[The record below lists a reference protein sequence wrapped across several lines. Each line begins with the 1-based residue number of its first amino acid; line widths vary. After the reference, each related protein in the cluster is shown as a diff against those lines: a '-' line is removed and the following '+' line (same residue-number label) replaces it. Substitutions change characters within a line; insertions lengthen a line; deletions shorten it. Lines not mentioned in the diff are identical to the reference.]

1 MASAADK
8 GFLAKKIISSDGP
21 KGGEVVHDATLGEW
35 CLTRIEPEE
44 ESNRRRSVLER
55 IVNVVR
61 VWIRH
66 TMITEFR
73 MPEAAAAQVEGRI
86 FATGSYRYNVHTSGS
101 DIDMVLIAP
110 SRITREHFFN
120 SLAPR
125 LKSEPWVTDL
135 HCIRESR
142 VPIIAMMCDGIDI
155 DLSFGSI
162 RQDRVPE
169 VITDDLL
176 QGLDEQSVLSCN
188 AVRVAHNIMD
198 LVPNKAVF
206 RQALR
211 FVKAWGKARAIYS
224 NTFGFPSGIGWAILT
239 AFVCQCYP
247 NQNAAG
253 MITRFFRTY
262 HTWFKPNPH
271 ETGTENRAIYL
282 TESTRAR
289 SHLGRGWDPRESK
302 SDAMALFP
310 VLTPAVP
317 YGNACYNVT
326 LTNLRQLCVEFQR
339 GHELLSQHLGL
350 SEAEA
355 KARFGPFGVW
365 SSVLEPVP
373 FFGKYQHYLHMKVSC
388 SDAELYQAYADGV
401 ESRMRILWSGNASSR
416 GHTLEDYRQLRL
428 HLNPRRFEDP
438 DEVELRARM
447 TSKAAGAGSVAG
459 PRGSVGP
466 RSSGQ
471 LNADTHAKSLRD
483 GVAAKHDA
491 SSSTTPSSASAGATA
506 AAAGP
511 TWFTAHY
518 FIGMTVDTKVSSA
531 KIDLMPAIRTFHTVV
546 RELRQYRE
554 GITKLPAITV
564 VDMTR
569 IPAFVKEA
577 AGYVEAAEEQQH
589 DLEEPTEA
597 TAAATQQEAERR
609 LNEAKKETPSM
620 SGGRDG
626 DDGGSGGAV
635 GGFSASS
642 STSSPAPAPS
652 NGHHSEHETA
662 SSLSAATTTTAAAA
676 AAHTTGGTSSSS
688 TAAQSAA
695 EDNHPS
701 SSAVASTTAGQ
712 GRSHPGS
719 STAVSAEAAEALRK
733 RPRAED
739 GQHNGASV
747 TAKTEATT
755 TAVAPAAVAA
765 AAKKNDDDDL
775 DVALGLDF

>member
-8 GFLAKKIISSDGP
+8 SFLAKKIVSSDGP
-21 KGGEVVHDATLGEW
+21 KGGEVVHDATLAEW

-120 SLAPR
+120 TLAPR
-125 LKSEPWVTDL
+125 LKSEPWVSDL

-253 MITRFFRTY
+253 TITRFFRTY
-262 HTWFKPNPH
+262 NTWFKPNPH

-326 LTNLRQLCVEFQR
+326 LTNLRQLCDEFQR

-350 SEAEA
+350 SETEA

-365 SSVLEPVP
+365 SSVLEPVH
-373 FFGKYQHYLHMKVSC
+373 FFGKYQLYLHIKVAC
-388 SDAELYQAYADGV
+388 SDAEHYQAYADGV

-416 GHTLEDYRQLRL
+416 GNTLEDYRQLRL
-428 HLNPRRFEDP
+428 HLNPHRFEDP
-438 DEVELRARM
+438 EEVELRARL
-447 TSKAAGAGSVAG
+447 TSRAGGAGTAAS
-459 PRGSVGP
+459 PRSSVGL
-466 RSSGQ
+466 RTSGQ
-471 LNADTHAKSLRD
+471 LNADSHLKGLRSTVPAS
-483 GVAAKHDA
+483 GKHDQTPPAA
-491 SSSTTPSSASAGATA
+491 S
-506 AAAGP
+506 GP

-531 KIDLMPAIRTFHTVV
+531 TINLTPAIRTFHSVV

-554 GITKLPAITV
+554 GVTKLPAISV

-569 IPAFVKEA
+569 VPAFVKEA
-577 AGYVEAAEEQQH
+577 AGYVEEKAAAELDPQEKVEQH
-589 DLEEPTEA
+589 DANPDSNVESKREEE
-597 TAAATQQEAERR
+597 
-609 LNEAKKETPSM
+609 LPSM
-620 SGGRDG
+620 NGH
-626 DDGGSGGAV
+626 GGA
-635 GGFSASS
+635 GGGNAL
-642 STSSPAPAPS
+642 SPAPSHRA
-652 NGHHSEHETA
+652 EKTDLQEAT
-662 SSLSAATTTTAAAA
+662 SSSAATTTTTTATSAAAA
-676 AAHTTGGTSSSS
+676 LQA
-688 TAAQSAA
+688 
-695 EDNHPS
+695 
-701 SSAVASTTAGQ
+701 SAVPNTDSAHRDGDVASNT
-712 GRSHPGS
+712 S
-719 STAVSAEAAEALRK
+719 AVSGESRRK
-733 RPRAED
+733 RQREEAEEGAEKD
-739 GQHNGASV
+739 GEKSRSGAPMA
-747 TAKTEATT
+747 AKTEASG
-755 TAVAPAAVAA
+755 AA
-765 AAKKNDDDDL
+765 ASATVKKDDDDL

>member
-1 MASAADK
+1 MASAAATDK
-8 GFLAKKIISSDGP
+8 DFLAKKIVSADGP
-21 KGGEVVHDATLGEW
+21 KGGEVVHDVSLGEW
-35 CLTRIEPEE
+35 CITRIEPEE

-66 TMITEFR
+66 TMIAEFR

-120 SLAPR
+120 TLAPR
-125 LKSEPWVTDL
+125 LKGEPWVTDL

-142 VPIIAMMCDGIDI
+142 VPIIAMVCDGIDI

-211 FVKAWGKARAIYS
+211 FVKAWGKARSIYS

-282 TESTRAR
+282 TESMRAR
-289 SHLGRGWDPRESK
+289 THLGRGWDPRESK

-317 YGNACYNVT
+317 YGNTCYNVT
-326 LTNLRQLCVEFQR
+326 LTNLRQLCDEFQR
-339 GHELLSQHLGL
+339 GHDLLSKDLGM
-350 SEAEA
+350 SAAEAEA
-355 KARFGPFGVW
+355 KFGPFGVW
-365 SSVLEPVP
+365 SRVLEPAP
-373 FFGKYQHYLHMKVSC
+373 FFGKFRHYLHIKVSC
-388 SDAELYQAYADGV
+388 SDAEHYQAYADGV
-401 ESRMRILWSGNASSR
+401 ESRIRILWAGNASSR

-438 DEVELRARM
+438 EEVQLRTRLA
-447 TSKAAGAGSVAG
+447 SKA
-459 PRGSVGP
+459 
-466 RSSGQ
+466 SG
-471 LNADTHAKSLRD
+471 
-483 GVAAKHDA
+483 
-491 SSSTTPSSASAGATA
+491 A
-506 AAAGP
+506 AAANHTRGSIGSRTTGQLGDSGSTLRGSP
-511 TWFTAHY
+511 PMKDSTVSLGQTWLTANY

-531 KIDLMPAIRTFHTVV
+531 KIDLAPAIRTFHAVV

-554 GITKLPAITV
+554 GVTRLPVITV

-569 IPAFVKEA
+569 IPTFVKEA
-577 AGYVEAAEEQQH
+577 AGYVEETEVAQEEQASSEV
-589 DLEEPTEA
+589 EEVRNSSNN
-597 TAAATQQEAERR
+597 TAASART
-609 LNEAKKETPSM
+609 AK
-620 SGGRDG
+620 RDG
-626 DDGGSGGAV
+626 TSLA
-635 GGFSASS
+635 ATLS
-642 STSSPAPAPS
+642 ST
-652 NGHHSEHETA
+652 TI
-662 SSLSAATTTTAAAA
+662 
-676 AAHTTGGTSSSS
+676 
-688 TAAQSAA
+688 
-695 EDNHPS
+695 
-701 SSAVASTTAGQ
+701 TTAGD
-712 GRSHPGS
+712 
-719 STAVSAEAAEALRK
+719 STGT
-733 RPRAED
+733 P
-739 GQHNGASV
+739 ASV
-747 TAKTEATT
+747 TDRSVSEAGHSLHDGSAESGAASTVDGHVCKRAREQDGPDGRATVAAKAEESI
-755 TAVAPAAVAA
+755 TAVDSGNGATSRTLVAE
-765 AAKKNDDDDL
+765 NDDDL
-775 DVALGLDF
+775 EQALGLDF

>member
-1 MASAADK
+1 MTSVAAADK
-8 GFLAKKIISSDGP
+8 DFLSKKIVSADGP
-21 KGGEVVHDATLGEW
+21 KGGEVAHDVSLGEW
-35 CLTRIEPEE
+35 CITRIEPEE

-120 SLAPR
+120 TLAPR

-142 VPIIAMMCDGIDI
+142 VPIIAMVCDGIDI

-211 FVKAWGKARAIYS
+211 FVKAWGKARSIYS

-253 MITRFFRTY
+253 MVTRFFRTY

-282 TESTRAR
+282 TESMRAR
-289 SHLGRGWDPRESK
+289 THLGRGWDPRESK

-317 YGNACYNVT
+317 YGNTCYNVT
-326 LTNLRQLCVEFQR
+326 LTNLRQLCDEFQR
-339 GHELLSQHLGL
+339 GHDLLSKDLGM
-350 SEAEA
+350 SAAEA
-355 KARFGPFGVW
+355 RAKFGPFGIW
-365 SSVLEPVP
+365 SRVLEPAP
-373 FFGKYQHYLHMKVSC
+373 FFGKFQHYLQIKVSC
-388 SDAELYQAYADGV
+388 SDPEHYQAYADGV
-401 ESRMRILWSGNASSR
+401 ESRIRILWAGNASSR

-438 DEVELRARM
+438 EEVQLRARLIGKS
-447 TSKAAGAGSVAG
+447 TGAAAANHT
-459 PRGSVGP
+459 RGSVGS
-466 RSSGQ
+466 RTSGQ
-471 LNADTHAKSLRD
+471 LGD
-483 GVAAKHDA
+483 GG
-491 SSSTTPSSASAGATA
+491 SSSFRGAVNTKDSTAPSD
-506 AAAGP
+506 P
-511 TWFTAHY
+511 TWFTANY

-531 KIDLMPAIRTFHTVV
+531 KIDLAPAIRTFHSVV

-554 GITKLPAITV
+554 GLTRLPVITV
-564 VDMTR
+564 VDMAR
-569 IPAFVKEA
+569 IPTFVKVEAGYMEETEA
-577 AGYVEAAEEQQH
+577 AQEELNTSEAEEAH
-589 DLEEPTEA
+589 NSSHTVAPADVEKSDGTSAEPTTSSLPGTVVGVSNGS
-597 TAAATQQEAERR
+597 TASAADRAGSGTGHR
-609 LNEAKKETPSM
+609 LH
-620 SGGRDG
+620 
-626 DDGGSGGAV
+626 SGGA
-635 GGFSASS
+635 
-642 STSSPAPAPS
+642 
-652 NGHHSEHETA
+652 E
-662 SSLSAATTTTAAAA
+662 SAA
-676 AAHTTGGTSSSS
+676 
-688 TAAQSAA
+688 
-695 EDNHPS
+695 
-701 SSAVASTTAGQ
+701 ASTV
-712 GRSHPGS
+712 HCPPC
-719 STAVSAEAAEALRK
+719 K
-733 RPRAED
+733 RIREED
-739 GQHNGASV
+739 DSGDH
-747 TAKTEATT
+747 
-755 TAVAPAAVAA
+755 AAVAA
-765 AAKKNDDDDL
+765 KAETASATGASSHAVASADRALTEGSGDDDL
-775 DVALGLDF
+775 EQALGLDF

>member
-1 MASAADK
+1 MATAADK
-8 GFLAKKIISSDGP
+8 NFLAKKIVSSDGP

-73 MPEAAAAQVEGRI
+73 MPEAAAGQVEGRI

-110 SRITREHFFN
+110 SRITREHFFTT
-120 SLAPR
+120 LAPR

-142 VPIIAMMCDGIDI
+142 VPIIAMVCDGIDI

-289 SHLGRGWDPRESK
+289 SHLGRGWDPRESR

-326 LTNLRQLCVEFQR
+326 LTNLRQLCDEFQR
-339 GHELLSQHLGL
+339 GHELLSQHLSL

-373 FFGKYQHYLHMKVSC
+373 FFGEYQRYLHIKVPC
-388 SDAELYQAYADGV
+388 SDPEHYQAYADGV

-416 GHTLEDYRQLRL
+416 GQTLEDYRQLRL

-438 DEVELRARM
+438 EEVELRARL
-447 TSKAAGAGSVAG
+447 TSKAQSAAS
-459 PRGSVGP
+459 P
-466 RSSGQ
+466 RSSVGSRTSGQ
-471 LNADTHAKSLRD
+471 LGAD
-483 GVAAKHDA
+483 GVMRSAAA
-491 SSSTTPSSASAGATA
+491 AGGRGNVANNTTANGSPA

-518 FIGMTVDTKVSSA
+518 FIGMTVDEKMSTA
-531 KIDLMPAIRTFHTVV
+531 TIDLMPAIRTFYSVV
-546 RELRQYRE
+546 RELRQYRD
-554 GITKLPAITV
+554 GVTKLPVIAV
-564 VDMTR
+564 VDMAR
-569 IPAFVKEA
+569 VPAFVKEA
-577 AGYVEAAEEQQH
+577 AGYAEPQ
-589 DLEEPTEA
+589 EEPKGVEPAKTA
-597 TAAATQQEAERR
+597 ASLSDAPHTAGSVSAAPASAHPSSNSTAAAT
-609 LNEAKKETPSM
+609 
-620 SGGRDG
+620 
-626 DDGGSGGAV
+626 
-635 GGFSASS
+635 
-642 STSSPAPAPS
+642 STAA
-652 NGHHSEHETA
+652 
-662 SSLSAATTTTAAAA
+662 AATTTTTTAASSGACSATTGSAAADSSTPPPSATATARSADSDTAANADEAMRKRQREEEGSGDTQRSALGGSGVESGAPTAALKAEGRLATASGA
-676 AAHTTGGTSSSS
+676 AAP
-688 TAAQSAA
+688 AQ
-695 EDNHPS
+695 
-701 SSAVASTTAGQ
+701 Q
-712 GRSHPGS
+712 
-719 STAVSAEAAEALRK
+719 
-733 RPRAED
+733 
-739 GQHNGASV
+739 QQ
-747 TAKTEATT
+747 
-755 TAVAPAAVAA
+755 APPPQ
-765 AAKKNDDDDL
+765 DDDDL

>member
-1 MASAADK
+1 MASTTATDK
-8 GFLAKKIISSDGP
+8 DFLAKKIVSADGP
-21 KGGEVVHDATLGEW
+21 RGGEVVHDVSLSEW
-35 CLTRIEPEE
+35 CITRIEPEE

-120 SLAPR
+120 TLAPR

-142 VPIIAMMCDGIDI
+142 VPIIAMVCDGIDI

-206 RQALR
+206 RQTLR
-211 FVKAWGKARAIYS
+211 FVKAWGKARSIYS

-253 MITRFFRTY
+253 MVTRLFRTY

-282 TESTRAR
+282 TESMRAR
-289 SHLGRGWDPRESK
+289 THLGRGWDPRESK

-317 YGNACYNVT
+317 YGNTCYNVT
-326 LTNLRQLCVEFQR
+326 LTNLRQLCDEFQR
-339 GHELLSQHLGL
+339 GHDLLSKDLGM
-350 SEAEA
+350 SAAEA
-355 KARFGPFGVW
+355 KAKFGPFGVW
-365 SSVLEPVP
+365 SRVLEPAP
-373 FFGKYQHYLHMKVSC
+373 FFGKFQHYLQIKVSC
-388 SDAELYQAYADGV
+388 SDAEHYQAYADGV
-401 ESRMRILWSGNASSR
+401 ESRIRILWAGNASSR

-438 DEVELRARM
+438 EEVQLRTRL
-447 TSKAAGAGSVAG
+447 TSKATGAAAASSHT
-459 PRGSVGP
+459 RGSVGS
-466 RSSGQ
+466 RTSGQ
-471 LNADTHAKSLRD
+471 LGDGGSSLVGSINAKD
-483 GVAAKHDA
+483 
-491 SSSTTPSSASAGATA
+491 SSAPS
-506 AAAGP
+506 GP

-518 FIGMTVDTKVSSA
+518 FIGMAVDTKVSSA
-531 KIDLMPAIRTFHTVV
+531 KIDLAPAIRTFHTVV

-554 GITKLPAITV
+554 GVTRLPVITV
-564 VDMTR
+564 VDMAR
-569 IPAFVKEA
+569 IPTFVKEA
-577 AGYVEAAEEQQH
+577 AGHVEETAVAREERSSGEAEE
-589 DLEEPTEA
+589 A
-597 TAAATQQEAERR
+597 RNSSNTAACADA
-609 LNEAKKETPSM
+609 AK
-620 SGGRDG
+620 RDG
-626 DDGGSGGAV
+626 T
-635 GGFSASS
+635 SA
-642 STSSPAPAPS
+642 
-652 NGHHSEHETA
+652 
-662 SSLSAATTTTAAAA
+662 
-676 AAHTTGGTSSSS
+676 
-688 TAAQSAA
+688 
-695 EDNHPS
+695 
-701 SSAVASTTAGQ
+701 ASTTT
-712 GRSHPGS
+712 SKP
-719 STAVSAEAAEALRK
+719 STATSGSTGTTASAADGSANEKSRGLHDGGAGSGAASSIDSHARK
-733 RPRAED
+733 RTRDQYGTD
-739 GQHNGASV
+739 GQ
-747 TAKTEATT
+747 AT
-755 TAVAPAAVAA
+755 VAA
-765 AAKKNDDDDL
+765 KAETSMTAAGSGSGAAGSAQAEEDADYIEQ
-775 DVALGLDF
+775 ALGLDF

>member
-1 MASAADK
+1 MVSNDK
-8 GFLAKKIISSDGP
+8 DFLAKKIVSADGP
-21 KGGEVVHDATLGEW
+21 KGGEVVHDASLEEW
-35 CLTRIEPEE
+35 CRTCIEPEE

-120 SLAPR
+120 TLAPR
-125 LKSEPWVTDL
+125 LKSEPWVIDL

-142 VPIIAMMCDGIDI
+142 VPIIAMVCDGIDI

-253 MITRFFRTY
+253 MVTRFFRTY

-282 TESTRAR
+282 TESMRAR

-326 LTNLRQLCVEFQR
+326 LTNLRQLCDEFQR
-339 GHELLSQHLGL
+339 GHDLLSQDLGL
-350 SEAEA
+350 SAADA
-355 KARFGPFGVW
+355 KAKLGPYGVW
-365 SSVLEPVP
+365 SRVLEPAP
-373 FFGKYQHYLHMKVSC
+373 FFGKFQHYLQIRVSC
-388 SDAELYQAYADGV
+388 SDPEHYQAYADGV
-401 ESRMRILWSGNASSR
+401 ESRMRVLWAGNASSR

-438 DEVELRARM
+438 EEVQLRARL
-447 TSKAAGAGSVAG
+447 TSRAAAAHAHGRGSLSGRTSAQLGGDAGGGSHGGSA
-459 PRGSVGP
+459 RGSVN
-466 RSSGQ
+466 
-471 LNADTHAKSLRD
+471 LKD
-483 GVAAKHDA
+483 
-491 SSSTTPSSASAGATA
+491 GATA
-506 AAAGP
+506 TMKPEG
-511 TWFTAHY
+511 FTANY
-518 FIGMTVDTKVSSA
+518 FIGMSVDTKLSSA
-531 KIDLMPAIRTFHTVV
+531 KIDLAPAIRTFHTVV
-546 RELRQYRE
+546 RDLRQYRE
-554 GITKLPAITV
+554 GVTKLPVITV
-564 VDMTR
+564 VDMAR

-577 AGYVEAAEEQQH
+577 AGFVEEAATTAPAANGETA
-589 DLEEPTEA
+589 PTGNGQRA
-597 TAAATQQEAERR
+597 PAGSSAASAAPSKPSTA
-609 LNEAKKETPSM
+609 
-620 SGGRDG
+620 
-626 DDGGSGGAV
+626 GGSGG
-635 GGFSASS
+635 SS
-642 STSSPAPAPS
+642 
-652 NGHHSEHETA
+652 
-662 SSLSAATTTTAAAA
+662 AAAA
-676 AAHTTGGTSSSS
+676 GAA
-688 TAAQSAA
+688 
-695 EDNHPS
+695 PS
-701 SSAVASTTAGQ
+701 DA
-712 GRSHPGS
+712 GRSLSGAAASGLDSEGS
-719 STAVSAEAAEALRK
+719 RK
-733 RPRAED
+733 RGRVAED
-739 GQHNGASV
+739 GEAELHGAV
-747 TAKTEATT
+747 TRKPGAAAIGAPAEAT
-755 TAVAPAAVAA
+755 ADGE
-765 AAKKNDDDDL
+765 DDRDDL
-775 DVALGLDF
+775 EQALGLDF

>member
-1 MASAADK
+1 MSSAPGTDK
-8 GFLAKKIISSDGP
+8 DFLAKKIVSADGP
-21 KGGEVVHDATLGEW
+21 KGGELVHDVSLCEW
-35 CLTRIEPEE
+35 CITRIEPEE

-110 SRITREHFFN
+110 SRVTREHFFN
-120 SLAPR
+120 TLAPR
-125 LKSEPWVTDL
+125 LKVEPWVTDL

-142 VPIIAMMCDGIDI
+142 VPIIAMVCDGIDI

-253 MITRFFRTY
+253 MVTRFFRTY

-282 TESTRAR
+282 TESMRAR
-289 SHLGRGWDPRESK
+289 THLGRGWDPRESK

-317 YGNACYNVT
+317 YGNTCYNVT
-326 LTNLRQLCVEFQR
+326 LTNLRQLCDEFER
-339 GHELLSQHLGL
+339 GHDLLSKDLGM
-350 SEAEA
+350 SADEARA
-355 KARFGPFGVW
+355 KFGSFGVW
-365 SSVLEPVP
+365 SRVLEPAP
-373 FFGKYQHYLHMKVSC
+373 FFGKYQHYLHIKVSC
-388 SDAELYQAYADGV
+388 SDVEHYQAYVDGV
-401 ESRMRILWSGNASSR
+401 ESRIRILWAGNASSR

-438 DEVELRARM
+438 EEVQLRVRL
-447 TSKAAGAGSVAG
+447 TSKATAAGAVASHT
-459 PRGSVGP
+459 RGSVGS
-466 RSSGQ
+466 RTSGQ
-471 LNADTHAKSLRD
+471 LGDS
-483 GVAAKHDA
+483 G
-491 SSSTTPSSASAGATA
+491 SSVRVSPNLKSSAAPAGSI
-506 AAAGP
+506 
-511 TWFTAHY
+511 WFTANY
-518 FIGMTVDTKVSSA
+518 FIGMTVDTKLSSA
-531 KIDLMPAIRTFHTVV
+531 KIDLAPAIRTFHTVV
-546 RELRQYRE
+546 RELRQYRD
-554 GITKLPAITV
+554 GVTRLPVITV
-564 VDMTR
+564 VDMAR
-569 IPAFVKEA
+569 IPAFVKKAAGCVEETEA
-577 AGYVEAAEEQQH
+577 AQGQSPSEA
-589 DLEEPTEA
+589 D
-597 TAAATQQEAERR
+597 
-609 LNEAKKETPSM
+609 ETHNK
-620 SGGRDG
+620 
-626 DDGGSGGAV
+626 
-635 GGFSASS
+635 S
-642 STSSPAPAPS
+642 STLASADQEKR
-652 NGHHSEHETA
+652 NGV
-662 SSLSAATTTTAAAA
+662 
-676 AAHTTGGTSSSS
+676 S
-688 TAAQSAA
+688 TQ
-695 EDNHPS
+695 
-701 SSAVASTTAGQ
+701 STTAPTVAKAAINSTGAEASATVCSVSEA
-712 GRSHPGS
+712 GRGLHDGS
-719 STAVSAEAAEALRK
+719 AERGAASTIDHHSRKRLREPDGNDGRAAEAAEAVASK
-733 RPRAED
+733 TAV
-739 GQHNGASV
+739 GNGNVVAG
-747 TAKTEATT
+747 
-755 TAVAPAAVAA
+755 VAPAEGIDD
-765 AAKKNDDDDL
+765 NDL
-775 DVALGLDF
+775 EQALGLDF

>member
-1 MASAADK
+1 MAASADK
-8 GFLAKKIISSDGP
+8 GFLAKKIVSSDGP

-101 DIDMVLIAP
+101 DVDMVLIAP

-120 SLAPR
+120 TLAPR

-253 MITRFFRTY
+253 MVTRFFRTY

-326 LTNLRQLCVEFQR
+326 LTNLRQLCDEFQR

-365 SSVLEPVP
+365 STVLEPVP
-373 FFGKYQHYLHMKVSC
+373 FFGKYQHYLHIKVSC
-388 SDAELYQAYADGV
+388 SDAEHYQAYADGV

-438 DEVELRARM
+438 EEVELRARL
-447 TSKAAGAGSVAG
+447 TSKATGAGSAAG
-459 PRGSVGP
+459 PRSNAGS
-466 RSSGQ
+466 RTSGQ
-471 LNADTHAKSLRD
+471 LNTDSHAKSLRG
-483 GVAAKHDA
+483 GVAAKHD
-491 SSSTTPSSASAGATA
+491 SSTTPNPNAASVPT
-506 AAAGP
+506 GP

-518 FIGMTVDTKVSSA
+518 IIGMTVDTKVSSA
-531 KIDLMPAIRTFHTVV
+531 KIDLMPAIRTFQSVV

-554 GITKLPAITV
+554 GVTKLPAITV
-564 VDMTR
+564 VDMAR

-577 AGYVEAAEEQQH
+577 AGYVEEAAEQPKQKGA
-589 DLEEPTEA
+589 T
-597 TAAATQQEAERR
+597 TAAPQVAERH
-609 LNEAKKETPSM
+609 A
-620 SGGRDG
+620 SGGNVERSLAESGHGG
-626 DDGGSGGAV
+626 DVGGSA
-635 GGFSASS
+635 SPSPALSS
-642 STSSPAPAPS
+642 SEH
-652 NGHHSEHETA
+652 NHHETA
-662 SSLSAATTTTAAAA
+662 SSSATTTAAA
-676 AAHTTGGTSSSS
+676 HTVGGSSS
-688 TAAQSAA
+688 TAPQSAA
-695 EDNHPS
+695 GIHQP
-701 SSAVASTTAGQ
+701 SAVPPTEEQHGACGNSASA
-712 GRSHPGS
+712 
-719 STAVSAEAAEALRK
+719 SAEAAEALRK
-733 RPRAED
+733 RQREEE
-739 GQHNGASV
+739 GQHGGAPV
-747 TAKTEATT
+747 VAAKKEGNS
-755 TAVAPAAVAA
+755 A
-765 AAKKNDDDDL
+765 AAKSDDDDL

>member
-1 MASAADK
+1 MASATSTEKD
-8 GFLAKKIISSDGP
+8 FLVKKIVSADGP
-21 KGGEVVHDATLGEW
+21 KGGEVVHDVSLGEW
-35 CLTRIEPEE
+35 CITRIEPEE

-120 SLAPR
+120 TLAPR

-142 VPIIAMMCDGIDI
+142 VPIIAMVCDGIDI

-211 FVKAWGKARAIYS
+211 FVKAWGKARSIYS

-253 MITRFFRTY
+253 MVTRFFRTY

-282 TESTRAR
+282 TESMRAR
-289 SHLGRGWDPRESK
+289 THLGRGWDPRESK

-317 YGNACYNVT
+317 YGNTCYNVT
-326 LTNLRQLCVEFQR
+326 LTNLRQLCDEFQR
-339 GHELLSQHLGL
+339 GHDLLSKDLGM
-350 SEAEA
+350 SAAEA
-355 KARFGPFGVW
+355 KAKFGPFGIW
-365 SSVLEPVP
+365 SRVLEPAP
-373 FFGKYQHYLHMKVSC
+373 FFGKFQHYLQIKVSC
-388 SDAELYQAYADGV
+388 SDPEHYQAYADGV
-401 ESRMRILWSGNASSR
+401 ESRIRILWAGNASSR

-428 HLNPRRFEDP
+428 YLNPRRFEDP
-438 DEVELRARM
+438 EEVQLRARL
-447 TSKAAGAGSVAG
+447 TSKVTGAAAASH
-459 PRGSVGP
+459 PRGSVGS
-466 RSSGQ
+466 RTSGQ
-471 LNADTHAKSLRD
+471 LGDGGGSSLRGPINMQD
-483 GVAAKHDA
+483 N
-491 SSSTTPSSASAGATA
+491 TTPSD
-506 AAAGP
+506 P
-511 TWFTAHY
+511 TWFTANY

-531 KIDLMPAIRTFHTVV
+531 KIDLAPAIRTFHSVV

-554 GITKLPAITV
+554 GVTRLPVITV
-564 VDMTR
+564 VDMGR

-577 AGYVEAAEEQQH
+577 AGYVEQTEPAPEEPISREAEEAQKNSHTVARADAAKRDGTSATSTPLSLPSTVASGSNGTSASAAGCSVGETGHSFH
-589 DLEEPTEA
+589 DSGAENG
-597 TAAATQQEAERR
+597 AAATV
-609 LNEAKKETPSM
+609 
-620 SGGRDG
+620 D
-626 DDGGSGGAV
+626 
-635 GGFSASS
+635 
-642 STSSPAPAPS
+642 
-652 NGHHSEHETA
+652 
-662 SSLSAATTTTAAAA
+662 
-676 AAHTTGGTSSSS
+676 
-688 TAAQSAA
+688 
-695 EDNHPS
+695 
-701 SSAVASTTAGQ
+701 
-712 GRSHPGS
+712 SHP
-719 STAVSAEAAEALRK
+719 RK
-733 RPRAED
+733 RTREED
-739 GQHNGASV
+739 DAGDH
-747 TAKTEATT
+747 
-755 TAVAPAAVAA
+755 AAVAA
-765 AAKKNDDDDL
+765 KEGTASMTGVGGRTVAAADPAPADCSDDNDL
-775 DVALGLDF
+775 EQALGLDF

>member
-1 MASAADK
+1 MSSTTDK
-8 GFLAKKIISSDGP
+8 SFLAKKIVSGDGP
-21 KGGEVVHDATLGEW
+21 KGGEVVHDVTLSEW
-35 CLTRIEPEE
+35 CVTRIEPEE

-66 TMITEFR
+66 TLITEFR

-120 SLAPR
+120 TLAPR
-125 LKSEPWVTDL
+125 LKSEPWVSDL

-142 VPIIAMMCDGIDI
+142 VPIIAMVCDGIDI

-271 ETGTENRAIYL
+271 DTGTENRAIYL

-326 LTNLRQLCVEFQR
+326 LTNLRQLCDEFQR
-339 GHELLSQHLGL
+339 GHELLSEYLGL

-388 SDAELYQAYADGV
+388 SDPEHYQAYADGV
-401 ESRMRILWSGNASSR
+401 ESRVRILWSGNASSR

-438 DEVELRARM
+438 EEVELRARL
-447 TSKAAGAGSVAG
+447 TSKTGAAGVTASSAAGS
-459 PRGSVGP
+459 RSSTGS
-466 RSSGQ
+466 RTSGQ
-471 LNADTHAKSLRD
+471 LNSDAHAKSLR
-483 GVAAKHDA
+483 GNTGARHDPA
-491 SSSTTPSSASAGATA
+491 LSPSSSGKASPSSAS
-506 AAAGP
+506 GP

-531 KIDLMPAIRTFHTVV
+531 KIDLMPAIRTFHSVV

-554 GITKLPAITV
+554 GVTKLPAITV
-564 VDMTR
+564 VDMAR
-569 IPAFVKEA
+569 IPDFVKEA
-577 AGYVEAAEEQQH
+577 AGYVEETEKAATGRAGGDASHGVGSASGSSKRSNAPPQQQPQQH
-589 DLEEPTEA
+589 ETSSSAA
-597 TAAATQQEAERR
+597 TSAAAHTAE
-609 LNEAKKETPSM
+609 
-620 SGGRDG
+620 SGG
-626 DDGGSGGAV
+626 
-635 GGFSASS
+635 SS
-642 STSSPAPAPS
+642 SSVTAYNAADGLQSSPAPSVSDS
-652 NGHHSEHETA
+652 NNDTRSPNTGTVTDESMRKRQREAGEA
-662 SSLSAATTTTAAAA
+662 SSHSDREVGSVAAKIENI
-676 AAHTTGGTSSSS
+676 GGGGGGVAS
-688 TAAQSAA
+688 TAATA
-695 EDNHPS
+695 PS
-701 SSAVASTTAGQ
+701 
-712 GRSHPGS
+712 P
-719 STAVSAEAAEALRK
+719 
-733 RPRAED
+733 
-739 GQHNGASV
+739 
-747 TAKTEATT
+747 AT
-755 TAVAPAAVAA
+755 
-765 AAKKNDDDDL
+765 NNDDDL

>member
-1 MASAADK
+1 MATASAADK
-8 GFLAKKIISSDGP
+8 EFLAKKIVSADGP
-21 KGGEVVHDATLGEW
+21 KGGETVHDVSLSEW
-35 CLTRIEPEE
+35 CITCIEPEE
-44 ESNRRRSVLER
+44 ESHRRRSVLER

-61 VWIRH
+61 VWVRH

-110 SRITREHFFN
+110 SRVTREHFF
-120 SLAPR
+120 STLAPR
-125 LKSEPWVTDL
+125 LKGEPWVTEL

-142 VPIIAMMCDGIDI
+142 VPIIAMVCDGIDI

-206 RQALR
+206 RQTLR

-253 MITRFFRTY
+253 MVTRFFRTY

-282 TESTRAR
+282 TESMRAR

-326 LTNLRQLCVEFQR
+326 LTNLRQLCDEFQR
-339 GHELLSQHLGL
+339 GHELLGKDLGL
-350 SEAEA
+350 SAAEA
-355 KARFGPFGVW
+355 KAKYGGFGVW
-365 SSVLEPVP
+365 SRVLEPAP
-373 FFGKYQHYLHMKVSC
+373 FLGRFQHYLHIKVAC
-388 SDAELYQAYADGV
+388 SDPEQYQAYVDGV
-401 ESRMRILWSGNASSR
+401 ESRMRILWAGNASSR

-438 DEVELRARM
+438 EEVQLRARL
-447 TSKAAGAGSVAG
+447 TSKTTGAATAAGHTRGSAGSRA
-459 PRGSVGP
+459 
-466 RSSGQ
+466 SGQ
-471 LNADTHAKSLRD
+471 LAGDT
-483 GVAAKHDA
+483 
-491 SSSTTPSSASAGATA
+491 ATA
-506 AAAGP
+506 RGGHAPAGP

-518 FIGMTVDTKVSSA
+518 FIAMTVDTAVSSA
-531 KIDLMPAIRTFHTVV
+531 KIDLAPAIRTFHTVV
-546 RELRQYRE
+546 RELRQYRD
-554 GITKLPAITV
+554 GVTRLPVITV

-569 IPAFVKEA
+569 IPGFVKEA
-577 AGYVEAAEEQQH
+577 AGYVEAA
-589 DLEEPTEA
+589 
-597 TAAATQQEAERR
+597 AAPPHGSH
-609 LNEAKKETPSM
+609 NGDETHP
-620 SGGRDG
+620 
-626 DDGGSGGAV
+626 DGGSVARAAASAHE
-635 GGFSASS
+635 SASATEAS
-642 STSSPAPAPS
+642 GSA
-652 NGHHSEHETA
+652 GTA
-662 SSLSAATTTTAAAA
+662 SSAAGRSTSEAGRHAHDTTAERDAAASVNSAAGKRTRESSSSSPLPPVPPQSSRVHVAAKTAEATTAAARQDD
-676 AAHTTGGTSSSS
+676 TGVH
-688 TAAQSAA
+688 AD
-695 EDNHPS
+695 ED
-701 SSAVASTTAGQ
+701 
-712 GRSHPGS
+712 
-719 STAVSAEAAEALRK
+719 E
-733 RPRAED
+733 
-739 GQHNGASV
+739 
-747 TAKTEATT
+747 
-755 TAVAPAAVAA
+755 
-765 AAKKNDDDDL
+765 DDL
-775 DVALGLDF
+775 EQALGLDF